1 MLFWLSAGVSGDE
14 GESDIGDGDVGDG
27 DGEEEDRE
35 WYRLEVGTDMDP
47 GQLLTLVP
55 SFRLS

>member
-1 MLFWLSAGVSGDE
+1 MSGDE
-14 GESDIGDGDVGDG
+14 GESDIGDGDVGD
-27 DGEEEDRE
+27 EEEDRE